1 MQSTFLVYYR
11 TVIEWRNGLFKFS
24 LKFFSKKGWGRQ
36 SPLSDCS
43 TGRVSCYQRHPT
55 EGWPAMHSLIYDIW
69 LVIPKPYENLS
80 PIIASRFS
88 EVIANGSCLETFWC
102 GSCKQLW
109 RLIIYVGTGV
119 ETNRY
124 NSCVGFRLNRSL
136 LEDQILFQE
145 RATENGPW
153 VMLNVKPF

>member
-1 MQSTFLVYYR
+1 MADCLNLVKNFSHR
-11 TVIEWRNGLFKFS
+11 KTEAGNHHWVIVLLVELPVIKVDASILR
-24 LKFFSKKGWGRQ
+24 
-36 SPLSDCS
+36 
-43 TGRVSCYQRHPT
+43 RHPT

-88 EVIANGSCLETFWC
+88 EVISNGSCLETFWC

-109 RLIIYVGTGV
+109 RLMIYVGTGV
-119 ETNRY
+119 ETNMY
-124 NSCVGFRLNRSL
+124 NSCLGFRLNISL